1 MKRRETLLYPKIHN
15 GKTCGVPHP
24 FTQGEFWRSIG
35 RRNGIGFLRRH
46 DGKEEQIAGGN
57 RRLQK
62 YAQKKRL
69 IRYPGVRSKDG
80 SRKSPAQLSAP
91 EMLVVKLMLWKVSPS
106 LDTAM
111 LVTLFTESLS
121 FSFGKRT
128 PFSAGGLPMRTSLLQ
143 CKEYVGAFLPT
154 ERVPENETDMR
165 CKKGGIMVTQ
175 SF

>member
-121 FSFGKRT
+121 F
-128 PFSAGGLPMRTSLLQ
+128 FSGNEPLFLQ
-143 CKEYVGAFLPT
+143 GAFPCAQACCSAKNTWVLFFRRSAYLGMKPT
-154 ERVPENETDMR
+154 
-165 CKKGGIMVTQ
+165 
-175 SF
+175 